1 MSSFD
6 DIALPDANL
15 NADDTSTNQGKFVN
29 LWKLGRDVWWRVCS
43 RTGLAKLIAA
53 FSDGI
58 LTRPVNVLDANW
70 NPTKATTWTG
80 REIGALPQNF
90 ANVKASADAA
100 KASAD
105 AAAAAVDALKASIP
119 VAVNAAAAAALEGRD
134 IPAPTIDT
142 AKLAAAVADELAARL
157 KGA

>member
-29 LWKLGRDVWWRVCS
+29 LWKLGRDIWWRLCS

-53 FSDGI
+53 VADGI

-90 ANVKASADAA
+90 KNLQADI
-100 KASAD
+100 
-105 AAAAAVDALKASIP
+105 DALKASIP
-119 VAVNAAAAAALEGRD
+119 VAVNAAVAAALEGKD